1 MRKILI
7 AECKQEVS
15 TFNPVLSHYED
26 FVISR
31 GDAILDYHRGKRS
44 EIGGALSAFDAQGDI
59 ELIPVYAVRAIT
71 SAGLLAG
78 PDFQR
83 IARELLAA
91 VKAAPR
97 VDGVYFSLHGAMA
110 AEGEDDPEGYLLSEA
125 RKILGEDLPI
135 VVSLDLHG
143 VLTDR
148 MLEHSNAITMFHTY
162 PHVDFWETGERAGRL
177 LCRIMSGEVQP
188 VTAKVAI
195 PALVR
200 GDELITATGL
210 FGESI
215 RACQAIEQTPPGL
228 VAGMFIGNPFTDVA
242 ELQSY
247 SVVVTDNDPAGAER
261 AAVRLAQDFWRH
273 RERLQVPL
281 DSLARSVELAAQ
293 TTSGTVMMVDA
304 ADATSSGA
312 SGDSNAIL
320 AALVKSGYRGRA
332 LVPIVDPAAVQAA
345 FAAGIGGAVRTT
357 VGGALD
363 TGRFR
368 PLPIEGRVQLLS
380 DGHFRSESFGDSWF
394 AGETAVIIANN
405 YTLVVTS
412 RAVSLYDRALFY
424 AHGCDPKR
432 FDLVVVKS
440 PQCERH
446 MFKEW
451 CSQVVNVDAPGSTS
465 ANLPYLGHTKCIRP
479 MFPLDPSV
487 PFEPKARLFSRKTVR
502 TSP

>member
-26 FVISR
+26 FVVTR
-31 GDAILDYHRGKRS
+31 GQTILDYHRGQRS
-44 EIGGALSAFDAQGDI
+44 EIGGALTAFDTTSDI
-59 ELIPVYAVRAIT
+59 EIVPVYAARAIT

-78 PDFQR
+78 VDFRR
-83 IARELLAA
+83 IAAEWLAA
-91 VKAAPR
+91 IKAAPP

-110 AEGEDDPEGYLLSEA
+110 AENEDDPEGYLLQET
-125 RKILGEDLPI
+125 RKILGEKIPI

-148 MLEHSNAITMFHTY
+148 MLQHSDAITMFHTY

-177 LCRIMSGEVQP
+177 LLRIMAGEVRP

-215 RACQAIEQTPPGL
+215 RACQAIEATPPGL

-242 ELQSY
+242 ELQTY
-247 SVVVTDNDPAGAER
+247 SVVVTDGDPALAER
-261 AAVRLAQDFWRH
+261 EAVRIARNFWRH
-273 RERLQVPL
+273 REHMQVPL

-320 AALVKSGYRGRA
+320 AALVQSGYRGRA
-332 LVPIVDPAAVQAA
+332 LVPIVDPAAVKAA
-345 FAAGIGGAVRTT
+345 FAAGIGGTVRTT

-363 TGRFR
+363 TGRFK
-368 PLPIEGRVQLLS
+368 PLPIEGRVRLLS
-380 DGHFRSESFGDSWF
+380 DGYFQSESFGDSWY
-394 AGETAVIIANN
+394 AGETAVIVVNN

-446 MFKEW
+446 MFKDW
-451 CSQVVNVDAPGSTS
+451 CSRVVNVDAPGSTS

-479 MFPLDPSV
+479 LFPLDPNV
-487 PFEPKARLFSRKTVR
+487 PFEPKAKLFSRK
-502 TSP
+502 SL